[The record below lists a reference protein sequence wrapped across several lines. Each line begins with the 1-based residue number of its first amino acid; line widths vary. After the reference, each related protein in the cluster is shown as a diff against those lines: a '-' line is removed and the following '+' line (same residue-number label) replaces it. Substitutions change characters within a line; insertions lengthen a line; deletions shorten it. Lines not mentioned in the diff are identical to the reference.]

1 MLWEIFPAFGESVE
15 SSNSSEWHW
24 MRNLLRNSMCLLRMK
39 SRPLLQND
47 TEWEILWEIC
57 PVFIH
62 RIVHFFRMTLYEK
75 CFEKYS
81 LYWEWRVVHFF
92 RMTLDEKFFE
102 KYSLCLLRMKFTSSD
117 SEWHNKKCFE
127 KINILCV
134 YWEWRVVLF
143 FTMTLNEKC
152 FEKYALCLLKS
163 RSLLQNEK
171 CFEKYALCLFR
182 MKSRSLFQNDTDE
195 KWFEKY
201 SLRLL
206 RMNSHSLLQNDT
218 EWEMFWEIFSVFI
231 ESEEPFTSLEW
242 HWMRNVLSNILCVY
256 WEWRYVHFF
265 RITLNEKS
273 FEKYSLFIESEEP
286 FTFSE

>member
-1 MLWEIFPAFGESVE
+1 MFWEIFSVFIESEE
-15 SSNSSEWHW
+15 SFTSLQWHW
-24 MRNLLRNSMCLLRMK
+24 MRNALRNMLC
-39 SRPLLQND
+39 
-47 TEWEILWEIC
+47 
-57 PVFIH
+57 V
-62 RIVHFFRMTLYEK
+62 Y
-75 CFEKYS
+75 
-81 LYWEWRVVHFF
+81 WRVVHFF
-92 RMTLDEKFFE
+92 RM
-102 KYSLCLLRMKFTSSD
+102 
-117 SEWHNKKCFE
+117 
-127 KINILCV
+127 IL
-134 YWEWRVVLF
+134 
-143 FTMTLNEKC
+143 
-152 FEKYALCLLKS
+152 
-163 RSLLQNEK
+163 NEK

-195 KWFEKY
+195 KCFEKY

-273 FEKYSLFIESEEP
+273 FEKYSLCLLRVKIRSLLQNNTEWEILWEIFSVCIESEEP
-286 FTFSE
+286 FTSSE

>member
-127 KINILCV
+127 KYSLCLLRVKSRSLLYNDTEWEMLWEICSVFIEESFTSSEWYWMRNVLRNMPCVYSEWRVVHFFRMTQMRNVLRNIPCV
-134 YWEWRVVLF
+134 YWEWIVIHF
-143 FTMTLNEKC
+143 FRMTLNEKC
-152 FEKYALCLLKS
+152 FEKYSLCLLRVKS
-163 RSLLQNEK
+163 RSLL
-171 CFEKYALCLFR
+171 
-182 MKSRSLFQNDTDE
+182 
-195 KWFEKY
+195 
-201 SLRLL
+201 
-206 RMNSHSLLQNDT
+206 
-218 EWEMFWEIFSVFI
+218 
-231 ESEEPFTSLEW
+231 
-242 HWMRNVLSNILCVY
+242 
-256 WEWRYVHFF
+256 
-265 RITLNEKS
+265 
-273 FEKYSLFIESEEP
+273 
-286 FTFSE
+286 